1 MYTTKALTVSENHYI
16 SNVMFWMEGDH
27 PHKRKDPSETWLPS
41 SLDIHVSE
49 YELTLLVTS
58 PELTS
63 RESATGCRTSES
75 PSESA
80 STSSLV
86 TSSDSGTTTTAT
98 TSTEVTETP
107 VTMLLL
113 QQPQSS
119 QFSGSLLSPEFSIPL
134 PEEAAFIGDD
144 FDLPPLEYIAPSKAF
159 LSGGDSH
166 SNSTFQEM
174 FQQGAFGTP
183 TTEDLTPTT
192 TDGGIASLPS
202 FQETYSPRYRRSDVC
217 GVFSFKFE
225 DIPTGDD
232 VPMEED
238 IEGDRFSISLATF
251 PQSDDV
257 TSITTLA
264 TATPALDSPGP
275 SSSSFMP
282 PSFASESGPSKPS
295 FHQLVAPFP
304 TSFSGVSGLT
314 GEGPSSFGQGSPTL
328 HELTSPIPSPKP
340 SRSSRKPS
348 PTLSSPSIS
357 ENIRHPTPTTP
368 TTPSGTSG
376 SSRSSP
382 GVPETTPPPSM
393 LCAVCG
399 DNAACQHYGVRTC
412 EGCKGFFK
420 RTVQKNAKYVCLGNK
435 DCPVDKRRRNRCQF
449 CRFQKCLAVG
459 MVKEVVRTDSLKGRR
474 GRLPS
479 KPKSPQESPPSPPVS
494 TITALVRAHVD
505 TTPDLANLDY
515 SQYQEPSGQKQ
526 ETATAAEQVQQFYD
540 LLVSSI
546 EVIRQFADKVPG
558 FTDLVK
564 EDQELLFHSAC
575 LELFSLRLAYRIRP
589 EDEKLTFC
597 NGTVLSR
604 EQCQQIFGD
613 WLNTI
618 LDFSASLRSMDID
631 ISAFACL
638 CALALVTERHGLK
651 EPQRV
656 EQVQMKIIGS
666 LRDHVTY
673 NNEAQKKRHYFS
685 RILTQLPELRTLS
698 VQGLQRIFYLRLEDL
713 VPAPPL
719 VENIFTSS
727 LPF

>member
-1 MYTTKALTVSENHYI
+1 MPYYLMNTTGASTLFRNQYMP
-16 SNVMFWMEGDH
+16 NVMHWMDGDH
-27 PHKRKDPSETWLPS
+27 PHMQKTTRDTWASS
-41 SLDIHVSE
+41 SLDIR
-49 YELTLLVTS
+49 VTA

-75 PSESA
+75 PSEPA

-86 TSSDSGTTTTAT
+86 TSSDSGTTTTTTTTAT
-98 TSTEVTETP
+98 VTTDAP

-119 QFSGSLLSPEFSIPL
+119 QFSGSILSPEFSIPL

-144 FDLPPLEYIAPSKAF
+144 FELPPLEYIAPSKAF

-174 FQQGAFGTP
+174 FQQGTFGTP

-238 IEGDRFSISLATF
+238 IEGDRFSISMATF

-264 TATPALDSPGP
+264 TATPSLDSPGP

-304 TSFSGVSGLT
+304 TSFSGVSGLS
-314 GEGPSSFGQGSPTL
+314 GEGPSSFGQASPTL
-328 HELTSPIPSPKP
+328 HELTSPSPSPKP
-340 SRSSRKPS
+340 SRTTRKPS
-348 PTLSSPSIS
+348 PTLSSPSVT

-382 GVPETTPPPSM
+382 GVPESTPPPSM

-515 SQYQEPSGQKQ
+515 TQYQEPSSQKQ
-526 ETATAAEQVQQFYD
+526 ETTTAAEQVQQFYD

-558 FTDLVK
+558 FADLTK

-575 LELFSLRLAYRIRP
+575 LELFSLRLAYRIHP
-589 EDEKLTFC
+589 DDEKLTFC

-618 LDFSASLRSMDID
+618 LDFSASLHSMDID

-638 CALALVTERHGLK
+638 CALALVAERHGLK

>member
-1 MYTTKALTVSENHYI
+1 MINNCKLDYLTRCLLS
-16 SNVMFWMEGDH
+16 GDDLFTSQNWV
-27 PHKRKDPSETWLPS
+27 RFD
-41 SLDIHVSE
+41 
-49 YELTLLVTS
+49 LLVS
-58 PELTS
+58 SEELTS
-63 RESATGCRTSES
+63 REPATGCRTSES
-75 PSESA
+75 PCDPTPSH
-80 STSSLV
+80 LV
-86 TSSDSGTTTTAT
+86 TSSDSGSTSTNPTNATAT
-98 TSTEVTETP
+98 QTP

-119 QFSGSLLSPEFSIPL
+119 QFSGGSILNQEFSIPF
-134 PEEAAFIGDD
+134 PEESAFIGED
-144 FDLPPLEYIAPSKAF
+144 FDLPPLEYISPSKSSF
-159 LSGGDSH
+159 LGDSH
-166 SNSTFQEM
+166 SSSTTFQEM
-174 FQQGAFGTP
+174 FQQTP
-183 TTEDLTPTT
+183 GSASFAAPTPEDLNPGSA
-192 TDGGIASLPS
+192 GGLPS

-225 DIPTGDD
+225 DIPTGDE

-238 IEGDRFSISLATF
+238 IGDRFSISMATF
-251 PQSDDV
+251 PQPDEDV
-257 TSITTLA
+257 ANLA
-264 TATPALDSPGP
+264 TSSALDSPGP
-275 SSSSFMP
+275 SSFLT
-282 PSFASESGPSKPS
+282 PSFEGTPSKPS
-295 FHQLVAPFP
+295 FHQLVAPPFTA
-304 TSFSGVSGLT
+304 TSFSGLSGP
-314 GEGPSSFGQGSPTL
+314 ESGPFGAPSPTL
-328 HELTSPIPSPKP
+328 HELTSPTPSPKP
-340 SRSSRKPS
+340 AKSARKPS
-348 PTLSSPSIS
+348 LTLSSSSTS
-357 ENIRHPTPTTP
+357 ESIRHPTPTTP
-368 TTPSGTSG
+368 TTPSGG

-382 GVPETTPPPSM
+382 GVPENTPPPSM

-515 SQYQEPSGQKQ
+515 SQFQDSSSSHKQ
-526 ETATAAEQVQQFYD
+526 ETCTAAEQVGQFYD

-546 EVIRQFADKVPG
+546 DVIRQFADKVPG
-558 FTDLVK
+558 FGDLNK
-564 EDQELLFHSAC
+564 DDQELLFNSAC

-589 EDEKLTFC
+589 QDQKFTFC
-597 NGTVLSR
+597 NGTVLGA
-604 EQCQQIFGD
+604 EQCRQMFGD
-613 WLNTI
+613 WFTTI
-618 LDFSASLRSMDID
+618 LDFSASLHAMDID

-638 CALALVTERHGLK
+638 CALALVSERHGLK
-651 EPQRV
+651 EPHRV
-656 EQVQMKIIGS
+656 EQLQMKIISS

-673 NNEAQKKRHYFS
+673 NQEAQKKRHYFS

-698 VQGLQRIFYLRLEDL
+698 VQGIQRIFYLKLEDL

>member
-1 MYTTKALTVSENHYI
+1 MPYYLMNTTGASTLFRNQYMP
-16 SNVMFWMEGDH
+16 NVMHWMDGDH
-27 PHKRKDPSETWLPS
+27 PHMQKTTRDTWASS
-41 SLDIHVSE
+41 SLDIR
-49 YELTLLVTS
+49 VTA

-75 PSESA
+75 PSEPA

-86 TSSDSGTTTTAT
+86 TSSDSGTTTTTTTTAT
-98 TSTEVTETP
+98 VTTDAP

-119 QFSGSLLSPEFSIPL
+119 QFSGSILSPEFSIPL

-144 FDLPPLEYIAPSKAF
+144 FELPPLEYIAPSKAF

-174 FQQGAFGTP
+174 FQQGTFGTP

-238 IEGDRFSISLATF
+238 IEGDRFSISMATF

-264 TATPALDSPGP
+264 TATPSLDSPGP

-304 TSFSGVSGLT
+304 TSFSGVSGLS
-314 GEGPSSFGQGSPTL
+314 GEGPSSFGQASPTL
-328 HELTSPIPSPKP
+328 HELTSPSPSPKP
-340 SRSSRKPS
+340 SRTTRKPS
-348 PTLSSPSIS
+348 PTLSSPSVT

-382 GVPETTPPPSM
+382 GVPESTPPPSM

-515 SQYQEPSGQKQ
+515 
-526 ETATAAEQVQQFYD
+526 T
-540 LLVSSI
+540 
-546 EVIRQFADKVPG
+546 QFADKVPG
-558 FTDLVK
+558 FADLTK

-575 LELFSLRLAYRIRP
+575 LELFSLRLAYRIHP
-589 EDEKLTFC
+589 DDEKLTFC

-618 LDFSASLRSMDID
+618 LDFSASLHSMDID

>member
-1 MYTTKALTVSENHYI
+1 MRDSL
-16 SNVMFWMEGDH
+16 
-27 PHKRKDPSETWLPS
+27 PSESGLSPWGSERIFMFSTSHEKLYQWLA
-41 SLDIHVSE
+41 
-49 YELTLLVTS
+49 ELLLAAYPT
-58 PELTS
+58 PELS
-63 RESATGCRTSES
+63 NRESATGCRTS
-75 PSESA
+75 PSEELVSA
-80 STSSLV
+80 TSSSLV
-86 TSSDSGTTTTAT
+86 TSSDSGITTTTTNTTSVAT
-98 TSTEVTETP
+98 TEAP

-113 QQPQSS
+113 QQPQST
-119 QFSGSLLSPEFSIPL
+119 QFSGTILNPEFSIPF
-134 PEEAAFIGDD
+134 PEEVAFIGED
-144 FDLPPLEYIAPSKAF
+144 FKLPPLEFGAPSEGF
-159 LSGGDSH
+159 LTGGDSC
-166 SNSTFQEM
+166 SGSTFQDM
-174 FQQGAFGTP
+174 FQQSIFSAT
-183 TTEDLTPTT
+183 TTEELTPTT
-192 TDGGIASLPS
+192 STTSIASLPS

-225 DIPTGDD
+225 DIPTEE
-232 VPMEED
+232 VSMEED
-238 IEGDRFSISLATF
+238 IEADHFSISMTPF
-251 PQSDDV
+251 SQPDDV
-257 TSITTLA
+257 TSITTL
-264 TATPALDSPGP
+264 TSATPALDSPGP

-282 PSFASESGPSKPS
+282 PSFASEGSTSKPS
-295 FHQLVAPFP
+295 FHQLVSPFP
-304 TSFSGVSGLT
+304 TTFTGVSGISLET
-314 GEGPSSFGQGSPTL
+314 PTQFGQQSPTL
-328 HELTSPIPSPKP
+328 HELTSPSPSPKS
-340 SRSSRKPS
+340 SRSSKKPS
-348 PTLSSPSIS
+348 LTLSTSSASEIS
-357 ENIRHPTPTTP
+357 SVRHATPTTP
-368 TTPSGTSG
+368 TTPSATSG

-382 GVPETTPPPSM
+382 SAQESTPPPSM

-515 SQYQEPSGQKQ
+515 SQFIDHTAQKQ
-526 ETATAAEQVQQFYD
+526 EPTTAADQVQQFYD

-558 FTDLVK
+558 FVELNKD
-564 EDQELLFHSAC
+564 DQELLFHSAS
-575 LELFSLRLAYRIRP
+575 LELFSLRLAYRIHP

-604 EQCQQIFGD
+604 DQCQQIFGD

-618 LDFSASLRSMDID
+618 LDFSRSLHSMDID

-651 EPQRV
+651 DPQRV
-656 EQVQMKIIGS
+656 EQLQMKVISS

-673 NNEAQKKRHYFS
+673 NNEAQKKPHYFS

>member
-1 MYTTKALTVSENHYI
+1 MSAAKALSLLGYNTT
-16 SNVMFWMEGDH
+16 NVMFWMDPENH
-27 PHKRKDPSETWLPS
+27 ASKRPRTGSWVS
-41 SLDIHVSE
+41 SSFDISFPA
-49 YELTLLVTS
+49 

-63 RESATGCRTSES
+63 RESATGCRTSGS
-75 PSESA
+75 PSVPA

-86 TSSDSGTTTTAT
+86 TSSDSGITTTTDTTTTTAT
-98 TSTEVTETP
+98 DTAPT
-107 VTMLLL
+107 TMLLL

-119 QFSGSLLSPEFSIPL
+119 QFSGSFLSPEFSAPFS
-134 PEEAAFIGDD
+134 EEVAFIGE
-144 FDLPPLEYIAPSKAF
+144 DLPPLEFGTTSENF
-159 LSGGDSH
+159 LATGDSR
-166 SNSTFQEM
+166 SDSTFQEM
-174 FQQGAFGTP
+174 FQQGFGTS
-183 TTEDLTPTT
+183 TTEDISTIPLTTSTMGLP
-192 TDGGIASLPS
+192 SLPS

-225 DIPTGDD
+225 DIQTGED

-238 IEGDRFSISLATF
+238 IEGDRFSISMVTF
-251 PQSDDV
+251 PQTEDV
-257 TSITTLA
+257 TSITALTS
-264 TATPALDSPGP
+264 ATPALDSPGP

-282 PSFASESGPSKPS
+282 PSFDAGASSKPS
-295 FHQLVAPFP
+295 FHQLVAPYP
-304 TSFSGVSGLT
+304 TTFSGITSSGP
-314 GEGPSSFGQGSPTL
+314 EGPSHFGTPPPSL
-328 HELTSPIPSPKP
+328 HEMTSPAPSPKQG
-340 SRSSRKPS
+340 RSGSRKPS
-348 PTLSSPSIS
+348 LTISSPPTQEGS
-357 ENIRHPTPTTP
+357 IRHATPTTP

-382 GVPETTPPPSM
+382 GVPESTPPPSM

-515 SQYQEPSGQKQ
+515 SQYT
-526 ETATAAEQVQQFYD
+526 ETAGQSQESAAAPDQVQQFYE

-546 EVIRQFADKVPG
+546 EVIRQFADKIPG
-558 FTDLVK
+558 FADFHK
-564 EDQELLFHSAC
+564 DDQELLFHSAS
-575 LELFSLRLAYRIRP
+575 LELFSLRLAYRIHP

-597 NGTVLSR
+597 NGAVLSR
-604 EQCQQIFGD
+604 EQCQQMFGE
-613 WLNTI
+613 WLNII
-618 LDFSASLRSMDID
+618 LDFSRSLHSMDID

-638 CALALVTERHGLK
+638 CALTLVTERHGLK
-651 EPQRV
+651 EPARV
-656 EQVQMKIIGS
+656 EQLQMKIISS

-685 RILTQLPELRTLS
+685 RILTQLPELRTIS
-698 VQGLQRIFYLRLEDL
+698 VQGLQRIFYLRLEAHH
-713 VPAPPL
+713 VPPPPL
-719 VENIFTSS
+719 VENILSS